1 MNYIQEINAFYVWLI
16 ENPLPAN
23 CQALWHRL
31 MAYCNQFCWKS
42 DFTVSNTRLLDE
54 LGMTRTSF
62 NRARNILIQSR
73 LIRYKPGK
81 GNQCGIYTI
90 NSIANQKQL
99 NFGTQSEHSAVHSA
113 YGLRHTKRTQC
124 GQSVEP
130 LDKPNVNK
138 TKRNKGESAPA
149 RAKSEPDIEREP
161 AVQFAENVTMTNAEH
176 EKLLG
181 AYGEADTA
189 RLIEILDNYKGSTGK
204 KYKNDYRAILS
215 WCVERLQEKKGG
227 RSLAGRQ
234 SRAGSRASDPPESEH
249 SFDIDKLEKWAFD
262 VTYGDD
268 DNEITGD

>member
-54 LGMTRTSF
+54 LGITKASF
-62 NRARNILIQSR
+62 DRARNTLIQSG
-73 LIRYKPGK
+73 LISYRPGR
-81 GNQCGIYTI
+81 GGQCGSYAL
-90 NSIANQKQL
+90 NSFASQNEDD
-99 NFGTQSEHSAVHSA
+99 FETGTGLGARSEPNRV
-113 YGLRHTKRTQC
+113 RDQNRT
-124 GQSVEP
+124 GTGP
-130 LDKPNVNK
+130 GARTLDKPNGNK
-138 TKRNKGESAPA
+138 TKRNKGERAPA
-149 RAKSEPDIEREP
+149 RAKSGPEVEREH

-204 KYKNDYRAILS
+204 RYKNDYRAILS
-215 WCVERLQEKKGG
+215 WCVERLREEKDG
-227 RSLAGRQ
+227 RPLAGRQ

-249 SFDIDKLEKWAFD
+249 SFDVDELEKWAFD
-262 VTYGDD
+262 VTYGGSD
-268 DNEITGD
+268 DNK